1 MAKNKKRKG
10 AKKLNQVVPIAA
22 TILID
27 YQGKKM
33 RVKNPKYKPGKTK
46 TIKHD
51 PK

>member
-1 MAKNKKRKG
+1 MPKNKKRKG
-10 AKKLNQVVPIAA
+10 AKKLQQVVPIAE
-22 TILID
+22 TVLIN

-33 RVKNPKYKPGKTK
+33 RVKNPSFKPGKTK